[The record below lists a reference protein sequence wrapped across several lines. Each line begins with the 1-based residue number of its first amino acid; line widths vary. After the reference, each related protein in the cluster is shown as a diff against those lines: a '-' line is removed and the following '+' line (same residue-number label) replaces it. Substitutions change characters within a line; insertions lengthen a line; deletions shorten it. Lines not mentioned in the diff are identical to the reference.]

1 MAATPLNEYLVYLPG
16 RDGRQ
21 VYIDPSLVP
30 VFTECVNPTND
41 AGRKIANDIQHKL
54 SSEATGTKSGQ
65 AIGDAAEFYMDI
77 GNVGDSCV
85 RVFYRVLQAGNAE
98 ANKGPGV
105 YVHNIHSISSNG
117 RGVDVGLF
125 HMRANGLGWAEEA
138 VKSQELTTK
147 VLRLGWHTDASGLVD
162 LSDLVDRMLEA
173 SNQAS
178 YKDDFNLYH
187 CPLSVSHEGTN
198 YATPEARHRIVSP
211 SDLADVLVNTASLGA
226 WSGRQYES
234 YTVYCYEGASKLL
247 ENALTLVKHKN
258 ISLEKFTFSVVAPY
272 SPFSFIKKLA
282 DDCGANA
289 KLESGLISDISQL
302 HQNFDPSSLSLDAMS
317 TCQKYTDT
325 IGSNSINSFFDLWK
339 GMGSKA
345 QLPKIG

>member
-85 RVFYRVLQAGNAE
+85 RVFYQVLQAGNAE

-105 YVHNIHSISSNG
+105 YIHNIHSISSNG

-125 HMRANGLGWAEEA
+125 HMRANGLKWSDEK
-138 VKSQELTTK
+138 VTSHELTSK
-147 VLRLGWHTDASGLVD
+147 VLRLGSVGDKGGLIELSELSKEMLKASAQE
-162 LSDLVDRMLEA
+162 SD
-173 SNQAS
+173 
-178 YKDDFNLYH
+178 KTDFNLYH
-187 CPLSVSHEGTN
+187 CPLTISSDGNN
-198 YATPEARHRIVSP
+198 YATPEARHRVVSP
-211 SDLADVLVNTASLGA
+211 SELADVLVNTASLDE
-226 WSGRQYES
+226 WSGRHYEN
-234 YTVYCYEGASKLL
+234 YTVYCYNDASKLL
-247 ENALTLVKHKN
+247 ESTLSIVKSKN
-258 ISLEKFTFSVVAPY
+258 ISLEKFTFSLVAPY

-282 DDCGANA
+282 DDCSATA
-289 KLESGLISDISQL
+289 TLEAGFISDISKL
-302 HQNFDPSSLSLDAMS
+302 HQNFDPASLKQDAMS
-317 TCQKYTDT
+317 TCQKYSDLLE
-325 IGSNSINSFFDLWK
+325 NDSIESFFDLWK

-345 QLPKIG
+345 QIPNLG